1 MRFTDDELKR
11 LGKECDEISAD
22 IAASLFPGGIR
33 FGIRLTK
40 HCHAVKDLIARLE
53 AAELKECNQ
62 FHCGHET
69 CNAWR
74 EVAGRSWNSLKSQP
88 GRV

>member
-1 MRFTDDELKR
+1 MVFSDDDLKR

-53 AAELKECNQ
+53 AAEEAVMFMWISEHPIDESGKEAY
-62 FHCGHET
+62 E
-69 CNAWR
+69 AWR
-74 EVAGRSWNSLKSQP
+74 KAAGK
-88 GRV
+88 GGK